1 MRQGLEGQFLASE
14 AHRYLMDITGGPET
28 QEAGEE
34 AANTS
39 SWKASPK
46 PLRGAPVDFNL
57 GGFQGQLSERA
68 HPRGANLK

>member
-1 MRQGLEGQFLASE
+1 
-14 AHRYLMDITGGPET
+14 MDITGGPET

-46 PLRGAPVDFNL
+46 ALRGAPVDFSL
-57 GGFQGQLSERA
+57 DRFQGQLLEGPD
-68 HPRGANLK
+68 PRGANLK